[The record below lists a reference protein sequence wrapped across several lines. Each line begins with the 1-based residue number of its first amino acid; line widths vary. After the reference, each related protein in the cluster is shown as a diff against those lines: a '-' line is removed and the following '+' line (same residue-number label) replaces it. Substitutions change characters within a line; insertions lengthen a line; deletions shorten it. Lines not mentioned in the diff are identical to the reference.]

1 MHLKGEKNTNGEGVG
16 RWALLMA
23 CGVIFLCSGC
33 DDAPQ
38 RRESHFDLGESA
50 YRSGQY
56 ESAHQHYGIFLRQN
70 PDPQLARL
78 AERRILSIERE
89 IECVLGRKNG
99 PRPAYVQQSDD
110 GENVPTQYPRV
121 LNRAGRAQT
130 RE

>member
-1 MHLKGEKNTNGEGVG
+1 MTKVIEYGIVIGLCMG
-16 RWALLMA
+16 ALASM
-23 CGVIFLCSGC
+23 GC
-33 DDAPQ
+33 EEVPE
-38 RRESHFDLGESA
+38 RRVSHFDLAEDA

-56 ESAHQHYGIFLRQN
+56 ELAHQHYGVFLRQN

-89 IECVLGRKNG
+89 IECVLGKKNG
-99 PRPAYVQQSDD
+99 PRPAYVQRTDD

-121 LNRAGRAQT
+121 LNRAGRAQM